1 MKNKYRHIDEKGSE
15 LMDSIPPGSL
25 LRVKW
30 IENPNVD
37 AEWGQHILWFDDTDY
52 PELDSIDSDQNVVML
67 LEWMPE
73 IYNSQNVITFKCLW
87 ENNIYYSSTAAI
99 NSIIEHDNEI

>member
-1 MKNKYRHIDEKGSE
+1 MRNKYQHIDEKGIE
-15 LMDSIPPGSL
+15 LMNSIPLGSL

-37 AEWGQHILWFDDTDY
+37 AEWGNHIIWFEDTDY
-52 PELDSIDSDQNVVML
+52 PDPSSINSDENIVML

-87 ENNIYYSSTAAI
+87 ENNIYYCSTAGI
-99 NSIIEHDNEI
+99 NSIIQDDNTV